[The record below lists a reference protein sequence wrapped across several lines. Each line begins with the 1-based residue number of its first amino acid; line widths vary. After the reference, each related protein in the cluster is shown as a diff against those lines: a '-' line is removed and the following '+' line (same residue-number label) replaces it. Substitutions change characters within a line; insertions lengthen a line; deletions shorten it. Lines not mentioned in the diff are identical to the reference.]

1 MRDDPDQGTRRAP
14 TVIPDD
20 DVGYD
25 HEPRISR
32 RPSSILYPA
41 GTPPRSSA
49 PTEIQEG
56 DAGAPRRRPLSRIAM
71 GPGRISPG
79 AITTSEKDG
88 HLLPVS
94 GTSPHTEGGPPAEHQ
109 YGDAP
114 EHAPSDQL
122 LRPHDGETTP
132 RHVSTPEV
140 DSQVLIPTGP
150 HPQPSDVVIQGHD
163 LAEAFNNAEDERRAR
178 HQAAEHVRDVKAQ
191 EAEARRDE
199 EFRAHEAERQRIFE
213 EGERKRNDTNEE
225 MRQAIFKAA
234 EEQRDA
240 AAGEA
245 ESVRRDSIHS
255 AIESVRAAS
264 IRSALDDAASQLD
277 TVRMKDWEDE
287 RTRLNE
293 ENEQKVKS
301 LQQEW
306 EDERARLKE
315 EHEKEVQALQE
326 EQGKMQEEFVALRD
340 STEEQRIERERVE
353 TERIEQQQMELLQRD
368 TALRD
373 QLAEITDMMREKKT
387 LCDERWTAKEERRGK
402 KDTEFQ
408 ELKDLIRSIMEDNE
422 KAKAAAAEH
431 KERDANKPGVS
442 CITDVHSFWSHSF
455 PGIDAVLEALDK
467 LYAEQ
472 KASIETM
479 ANGKFSLHSGLV
491 SAHKRSFRV
500 A

>member
-25 HEPRISR
+25 DEPRISR

-56 DAGAPRRRPLSRIAM
+56 DTGAPHRRPLSRIAA

-94 GTSPHTEGGPPAEHQ
+94 RTSPHTEGGSPAEHQ

-114 EHAPSDQL
+114 EHPPSDQL

-140 DSQVLIPTGP
+140 DSQVLIPTGL
-150 HPQPSDVVIQGHD
+150 HPQPSDVAIQGHD

-264 IRSALDDAASQLD
+264 IRSAPEDAASQLD

-306 EDERARLKE
+306 EDERARLNEENEQKVESLQQEWEDERTRLKE
-315 EHEKEVQALQE
+315 EHENEVQALQE
-326 EQGKMQEEFVALRD
+326 EQRKMQEEFVALRD

-408 ELKDLIRSIMEDNE
+408 ELKDLIRGIMEDNE
-422 KAKAAAAEH
+422 KAKAAAAED

-442 CITDVHSFWSHSF
+442 CITDVHT
-455 PGIDAVLEALDK
+455 L
-467 LYAEQ
+467 
-472 KASIETM
+472 
-479 ANGKFSLHSGLV
+479 LV
-491 SAHKRSFRV
+491 SFVPRHRCCT
-500 A
+500 